1 MCIALSVLY
10 YIIAGIS
17 YWISDYFLD
26 VYKKDQAT
34 VYLAYGIVSITGPV
48 FGIIIGG
55 SITTKLGGFK
65 SKKSLIIT

>member
-48 FGIIIGG
+48 LGIIVGG
-55 SITTKLGGFK
+55 TITTKLGG
-65 SKKSLIIT
+65 SKVKNH

>member
-1 MCIALSVLY
+1 MCTALSVLY

-26 VYKKDQAT
+26 RYKQDQAT

-48 FGIIIGG
+48 LGIIIGG

-65 SKKSLIIT
+65 SKKSLIVT